1 MNSLDWLINWLINM
15 NIDWE
20 KAVVTWLAAFLGAW
34 FAYRFNLRQQKKWD
48 DERRIE
54 EEQRNQANQITQLN
68 YLKTYLITSLHQ
80 FVSIYA
86 ILKKKQ
92 KQYNDIVLRGYTIS
106 ENEEGPLRQIIVDL
120 SYQMTSNANLLM
132 FTMGFPIFLAQL
144 ASVETNIKRFQS
156 QIGFFN
162 SRVKDSVWNYQ
173 LTRNMKELVDSQKEN
188 IQPVFHLLYASVDSI
203 DVMLGILEKYVNK
216 QGLILNFNKEA
227 PSKEMLALVEL
238 SKKEMKAFYEQ
249 KKS

>member
-1 MNSLDWLINWLINM
+1 MNFWDWLINM

-20 KAVVTWLAAFLGAW
+20 KAVVTWLAAFFGAW

-48 DERRIE
+48 DERRKE
-54 EEQRNQANQITQLN
+54 EEQKNQANQIIQLN

-80 FVSIYA
+80 FVGIYA

-92 KQYNDIVLRGYTIS
+92 EQYNDIILRGYNIS
-106 ENEEGPLRQIIVDL
+106 ENEERPLRQILVDF
-120 SYQMTSNANLLM
+120 SYQMTSNSDLLM
-132 FTMGFPIFLAQL
+132 FTMGFPILLAQL

-156 QIGFFN
+156 QIDFFN
-162 SRVKDSVWNYQ
+162 SRVNDSVWNYQ
-173 LTRNMKELVDSQKEN
+173 LTRNIKELVNVQNES

-203 DVMLGILEKYVNK
+203 NVMLGLLEKYVNK
-216 QGLILNFNKEA
+216 QGLILNFNKEE
-227 PSKEMLALVEL
+227 PSKETLALVAL

-249 KKS
+249 KES